1 MSKTLSIV
9 LGPHGQV
16 QDLRSGAVRVDGFD
30 LSFTEVKR
38 MPDVY
43 RAMARTQPYE
53 VCEMAPTAYLMARAA
68 GAPLTA
74 LPLPMTRRFRHAG
87 VECLRDGAVHHP
99 KDLKGR
105 AVGLRT
111 YSVTAAVWTRGIYAD
126 EYGLDPGDVTWLTQ
140 EEENLPDF
148 VLPPNVRNVGK
159 DVSFATML
167 RAGEVDAVFAG
178 LAGGAEGLEDELVDL
193 VDNAATAERAWF
205 EKTGIYPLHGL
216 IVVRNDVLA
225 AYPQLPLALFDAFS
239 EAKANYLASIRSGQA
254 DGPEDK
260 RYLKLEA
267 LVGDPLPYGLEE
279 NRASLEALVRYAHTQ
294 RLIDRAPSLDEI
306 VLDPRRNANLQ
317 TMQKVS
323 A

>member
-193 VDNAATAERAWF
+193 VDNAAIRNCRSRCSTRSAKPRPIIWQAFVRDRPMGPKTNVTGSSKRWLAIRCRTVSKRTARRWKRWCAM
-205 EKTGIYPLHGL
+205 
-216 IVVRNDVLA
+216 R
-225 AYPQLPLALFDAFS
+225 
-239 EAKANYLASIRSGQA
+239 IRSG
-254 DGPEDK
+254 
-260 RYLKLEA
+260 
-267 LVGDPLPYGLEE
+267 
-279 NRASLEALVRYAHTQ
+279 
-294 RLIDRAPSLDEI
+294 
-306 VLDPRRNANLQ
+306 
-317 TMQKVS
+317 
-323 A
+323 